1 MTHKRECAQQRV
13 ADLQLLELGQVC
25 AAPNLTQAEESQPAG
40 GLIIALD
47 CAEQGLDGV
56 GGLVGSSSCAQ
67 YSNALGNVVLSCLAD
82 LPVVASCQKRCQERL
97 KGSAFGFTGRQSLE
111 EDLERVQGRSL
122 HSTAAF
128 RTAWMAYVQH
138 QWQESE

>member
-1 MTHKRECAQQRV
+1 V

-82 LPVVASCQKRCQERL
+82 LAVVAGCQKRCQERL
-97 KGSAFGFTGRQSLE
+97 KGSAFGFAGHQSLE

-128 RTAWMAYVQH
+128 STAWMAQVWH
-138 QWQESE
+138 RWQESE